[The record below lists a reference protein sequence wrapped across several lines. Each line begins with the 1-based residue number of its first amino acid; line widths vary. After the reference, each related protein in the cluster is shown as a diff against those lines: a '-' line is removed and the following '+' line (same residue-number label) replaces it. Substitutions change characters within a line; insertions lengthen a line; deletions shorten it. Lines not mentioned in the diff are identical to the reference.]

1 MAEPAPV
8 EIAAEV
14 APRKSWRESAVPGFS
29 LCALAGLLYVIVGT
43 NEVVK
48 GVSVVT
54 RQTLTLRFGNSTLLI
69 GALMIIIFGLLAA
82 FGRRPGL
89 RISGLTLAL
98 SGALFPAL
106 DVIRARVDTRFAKD
120 TTVDLLGSGKL
131 TMAAAAICLLGF
143 LAALLSPIWDQGENR
158 NPARAI
164 LLSAAGTLF
173 FPLAAVGMGLGMLGR
188 RSAVERTRM
197 QSMGAVV
204 VGLVAVV
211 GWSILVFVGALVL
224 HR

>member
-1 MAEPAPV
+1 MAESSPAANPGPSD
-8 EIAAEV
+8 ARA
-14 APRKSWRESAVPGFS
+14 SWRERAVPGFL
-29 LCALAGLLYVIVGT
+29 LCALAGLLYTIVGT

-48 GVSVVT
+48 GVAATT
-54 RQTLTLRFGNSTLLI
+54 RQAQTLRFGNSTILI
-69 GALMIIIFGLLAA
+69 GGLMIVVFGLLAA

-89 RISGLTLAL
+89 RIAGLTVAL

-106 DVIRARVDTRFAKD
+106 DVIRARVDTRLAKD
-120 TTVDLLGSGKL
+120 TTVELLGSGKL
-131 TMAAAAICLLGF
+131 TIAAAALCLVGF
-143 LAALLSPIWDQGENR
+143 VAALRSPEWDQGENR

-173 FPLAAVGMGLGMLGR
+173 FPLAAVGIGLGMLGR
-188 RSAVERTRM
+188 RSDVERTRM
-197 QSMGAVV
+197 QSTGAVV
-204 VGLVAVV
+204 VGFVAVV